1 MILETAV
8 LENTMLVEQLVHRE
22 VNERHLVAS
31 KELLVA
37 KKLLERVQLA
47 REVLQVLRQQAVLW
61 SPRFERSVK
70 SRVSCDDCVCAK

>member
-37 KKLLERVQLA
+37 KKLLKRVQLA
-47 REVLQVLRQQAVLW
+47 CEVLQVLRQQAVLW
-61 SPRFERSVK
+61 
-70 SRVSCDDCVCAK
+70 